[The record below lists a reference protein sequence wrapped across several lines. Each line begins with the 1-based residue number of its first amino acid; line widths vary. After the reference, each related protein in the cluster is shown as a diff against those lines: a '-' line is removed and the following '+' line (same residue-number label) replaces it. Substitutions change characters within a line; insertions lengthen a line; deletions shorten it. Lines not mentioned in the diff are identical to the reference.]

1 MGSLQSPKVRA
12 MQDLTFIFVVHPQ
25 WDFQW
30 LRAGMTVC
38 LGYCNGFEQL
48 GIRAER
54 VAESDLDARLC
65 ELDNPIVFLGYD
77 NYARLSD
84 AALWHLREVPHFV
97 WVNVWFDG
105 MKEFAEKY
113 GHPDPTLH
121 QQTLNKILNSNA
133 AFVFTAAPES
143 YWYFWENWQKAGMRI
158 ESLPEACD
166 MTVYNTTP
174 RMQLEYSREP
184 LEAVFVGGY
193 KEYKESV
200 YAEYLWSYEAQLATY
215 GYNEWPRCYQGYLP
229 NELEATIYKNAKVV
243 PAIGEPFASI
253 TGTFY
258 ERPFKVAGS
267 GGLAITDVAPAY
279 RELFSDDEFLMPR
292 TTDEYHE
299 MMRKALSDDDWN
311 LKWREREYKAVL
323 AKHTYRHRAQK
334 ILELLA

>member
-1 MGSLQSPKVRA
+1 
-12 MQDLTFIFVVHPQ
+12 MQDLTFVFVTHPEWAFEQ
-25 WDFQW
+25 
-30 LRAGMTVC
+30 LHAGMTVC

-54 VAESDLDARLC
+54 VTEPDLDAKLC

-77 NYARLSD
+77 NYARLSN

-105 MKEFAEKY
+105 MKEFALKH
-113 GHPDPTLH
+113 GHLDPTLH
-121 QQTLNKILNSNA
+121 QPTLNKILNSNA
-133 AFVFTAAPES
+133 AFVFTAATEP
-143 YWYFWENWQKAGMRI
+143 YWYFWENWQKHGMRL

-166 MTVYNTTP
+166 TARYYTEEESAKNKATEV
-174 RMQLEYSREP
+174 
-184 LEAVFVGGY
+184 VFVGGY
-193 KEYKESV
+193 REYKEPV
-200 YAEYLWSYEAQLATY
+200 YAEYLWPYESQLEVY
-215 GYNEWPRCYQGYLP
+215 GYNEWPRCYEGYAGND
-229 NELEATIYKNAKVV
+229 NERFLYRAAKVV
-243 PAIGEPFASI
+243 PAIGEPFASLI
-253 TGTFY
+253 GTFY

-279 RELFSDDEFLMPR
+279 RELFDDDEFLMPR

-311 LKWREREYKAVL
+311 LQWREREHKAVL

-334 ILELLA
+334 ILGLLA